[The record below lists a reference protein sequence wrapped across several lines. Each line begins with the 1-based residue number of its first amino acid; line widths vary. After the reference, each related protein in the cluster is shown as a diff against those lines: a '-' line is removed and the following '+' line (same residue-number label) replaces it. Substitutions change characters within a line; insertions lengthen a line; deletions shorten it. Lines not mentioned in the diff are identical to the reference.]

1 MTHPYYVILPIE
13 FTAQGDYASKV
24 NTAMIDSRTCQ
35 DLMASDGEAK
45 IFFFPPWV
53 FAWNQFL
60 RAQSLKSEM
69 GRKIVSV
76 F

>member
-1 MTHPYYVILPIE
+1 MAKSGRLKKISLLFSNMTHPYYVILPIE

-53 FAWNQFL
+53 FA
-60 RAQSLKSEM
+60 
-69 GRKIVSV
+69 
-76 F
+76 